1 MKIHDVKEVA
11 GATVITNPSREIL
24 YLAAAKQAV
33 KAESIG
39 MRLTRG
45 PKVTPSIL
53 KRFGLKRGTP
63 TVDVLAR
70 IDLELEKVRGEIA
83 IFNAGGNEVRA

>member
-24 YLAAAKQAV
+24 YLAAVKQAV

-53 KRFGLKRGTP
+53 KRYGLKRSVP
-63 TVDVLAR
+63 TQVI
-70 IDLELEKVRGEIA
+70 IDHIEQELERVRQQIA
-83 IFNAGGNEVRA
+83 VFNAGGNEVRA